1 MEFTAFDFA
10 VIAIVLLSSI
20 MAFARGL
27 LREVFSIVAFAVA
40 AVALYFEISHQF
52 LGGLLEG
59 LIQPKI
65 LADIAAAIVVFLAV
79 FVIITFLTST
89 AAKAIHSSGEIG
101 AIDRAAGLVFGAA
114 RGVLVMVL
122 VVLVVRHVTGPTVP
136 MPDLIAKARTFA
148 VLNAAAE
155 GLESFVPKARE
166 AIKSRDE
173 TESASPPP

>member
-20 MAFARGL
+20 MAFAQGL

-40 AVALYFEISHQF
+40 AVAVYFEIKYQF

-59 LIQPKI
+59 MIQPKI
-65 LADIAAAIVVFLAV
+65 LADIAAAIVVFIAV

-89 AAKAIHSSGEIG
+89 AARAIHRSGEIG

-122 VVLVVRHVTGPTVP
+122 VVLVARHVTGPTVP
-136 MPDLIAKARTFA
+136 MPDILAKARTFA
-148 VLNAAAE
+148 VLNATAE
-155 GLESFVPKARE
+155 GLEGLASQGQNV
-166 AIKSRDE
+166 IKS
-173 TESASPPP
+173 TNAAESAAP